1 MDTSINAMLDAAI
14 GPFPRRAVEV
24 IDFWVTLMA
33 FVTLLRAD
41 STDDVVA
48 QRTRH
53 GDHLFS
59 LKLQSIPKMTLV
71 NFVLDC
77 SETEMNQLLS
87 ALQARISPPEQA
99 STPSRGPQATL
110 ANSTAA

>member
-1 MDTSINAMLDAAI
+1 MDTSIPAMLDAAI
-14 GPFPRRAVEV
+14 GPLPRRPVEI
-24 IDFWVTLMA
+24 IDFWVTLAA

-71 NFVLDC
+71 NFVIDC
-77 SETEMNQLLS
+77 SEAEMEQLLA
-87 ALQARISPPEQA
+87 ALQARISPPVQA
-99 STPSRGPQATL
+99 CTPSCGPQATVT
-110 ANSTAA
+110 NSTAA